1 MLIIGTIIGWVLWI
15 FLLVLFA
22 RMILSWIPVLVRDWQ
37 PRGPMLVV
45 AEVIYSVTDPPLRA
59 LRKVLKPVRIG
70 NMMLDLAFIGLA
82 IGVSILMQLNRA
94 VFFRAIALRSSAAL
108 RSPFRGYRSSLL
120 GRALDRSFVVVRRTE
135 RRVLPTPPHSRSRG
149 HALRTATCPSSR
161 CSHHVR
167 RQGCSLG

>member
-1 MLIIGTIIGWVLWI
+1 MFIIGTIIGWVLWV

-22 RMILSWIPVLVRDWQ
+22 RMILSWIPVLVREWQ

-82 IGVSILMQLNRA
+82 IGVSILMQVNRA
-94 VFFRAIALRSSAAL
+94 VFF
-108 RSPFRGYRSSLL
+108 
-120 GRALDRSFVVVRRTE
+120 
-135 RRVLPTPPHSRSRG
+135 
-149 HALRTATCPSSR
+149 
-161 CSHHVR
+161 
-167 RQGCSLG
+167 

>member
-1 MLIIGTIIGWVLWI
+1 MFIIGTIIGWVLWI

-82 IGVSILMQLNRA
+82 IGVSILMQVNRA
-94 VFFRAIALRSSAAL
+94 VFF
-108 RSPFRGYRSSLL
+108 
-120 GRALDRSFVVVRRTE
+120 
-135 RRVLPTPPHSRSRG
+135 
-149 HALRTATCPSSR
+149 
-161 CSHHVR
+161 
-167 RQGCSLG
+167 

>member
-1 MLIIGTIIGWVLWI
+1 MFIIGTVIGWVLWI

-59 LRKVLKPVRIG
+59 LRNVLKPVRIG

-82 IGVSILMQLNRA
+82 IGVSILMQVNRA
-94 VFFRAIALRSSAAL
+94 VFF
-108 RSPFRGYRSSLL
+108 
-120 GRALDRSFVVVRRTE
+120 
-135 RRVLPTPPHSRSRG
+135 
-149 HALRTATCPSSR
+149 
-161 CSHHVR
+161 
-167 RQGCSLG
+167 